1 MVRAGH
7 ARSMPSAAPG
17 RAPHKP
23 GEAVHRLLCTSPY
36 DVRVWQRQTQ
46 HTRMPG
52 PMVKAT
58 KAGCE
63 LQRLEGEES

>member
-36 DVRVWQRQTQ
+36 DVSVAMADPAHAHARAYGQSN
-46 HTRMPG
+46 
-52 PMVKAT
+52 
-58 KAGCE
+58 
-63 LQRLEGEES
+63 EGWV